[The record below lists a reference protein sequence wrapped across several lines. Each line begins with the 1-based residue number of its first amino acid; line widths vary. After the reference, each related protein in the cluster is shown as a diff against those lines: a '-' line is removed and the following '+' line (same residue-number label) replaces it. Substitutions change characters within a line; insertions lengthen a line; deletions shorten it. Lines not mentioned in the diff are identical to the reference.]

1 MGFKMENKTL
11 KIVLESV
18 AKDNKKYNEM
28 IDSISSEVYQA
39 INRYVGG
46 YNDSLG
52 SFEKSFNINEID
64 LIKRIRNH
72 TEMTVEKLEMKLD
85 IDINNPETVQLISDL
100 ASGEKDIVDIE
111 VIA

>member
-1 MGFKMENKTL
+1 MEYKTL
-11 KIVLESV
+11 KIVLESI

-28 IDSISSEVYQA
+28 MNTSSSEVYQI

-46 YNDSLG
+46 YNNSLG
-52 SFEKSFNINEID
+52 SLEKSLNINEIE
-64 LIKRIRNH
+64 LIKRIRNN
-72 TEMTVEKLEMKLD
+72 TEMTVEGLEMKLD
-85 IDINNPETVQLISDL
+85 IDINNNETVQLINDL